1 MGHATL
7 LQPAASRARSS
18 PVGHLFLHA
27 SRAHFSAERLCHLT
41 LDHRHLVTHCQCC
54 FALSLSAIHAHSR
67 GDALRFPLQLFASA
81 LHFYNGECV
90 CRGGRKK
97 IRVVDSL
104 GNDSDVFDHGCTFR
118 VVSRLFLQPHGRC
131 VCIG

>member
-7 LQPAASRARSS
+7 LQPAASGARSS

-27 SRAHFSAERLCHLT
+27 SRARFSAERLCHLT

-67 GDALRFPLQLFASA
+67 GDALRFPLQLFPLPLLFIIAEG
-81 LHFYNGECV
+81 FGQEDV
-90 CRGGRKK
+90 RK
-97 IRVVDSL
+97 IGWWISL
-104 GNDSDVFDHGCTFR
+104 GMVPNLLNMAAKF
-118 VVSRLFLQPHGRC
+118 
-131 VCIG
+131 